1 MASRHVICSACIPV
15 TMRAFGYAG
24 SAIQSPG
31 KTGEQAAKPA
41 DAIVI
46 ESDMMLDETL
56 TYPAAFAAGL
66 LSFFSPCILPLIP
79 AYFTFITGYSLEE
92 LTGKQTGGSVRRR
105 VIVATMAFGLGFS
118 IIFILLGASASFLGG
133 LATRYYQFIRIGGG
147 LLIIVFGLHLTGL
160 LRLPFLEVEKRVQV
174 REKPTHIVGT
184 ILVGMAFGAGWSPC
198 IGPMLG
204 SILILAGSEE
214 SVLEGI
220 GLLTVYSAGLWIP
233 FLVMSVFVNLMLVF
247 LQKARRVMQ
256 FVNIAAGTLLIGLGL
271 ALVFDR
277 FGMLWSLIAPAAG

>member
-1 MASRHVICSACIPV
+1 VRADKSANAV
-15 TMRAFGYAG
+15 
-24 SAIQSPG
+24 
-31 KTGEQAAKPA
+31 
-41 DAIVI
+41 VI
-46 ESDMMLDETL
+46 ESVLMLDETI

-92 LTGKQTGGSVRRR
+92 LTGEQVGRIRRK

-118 IIFILLGASASFLGG
+118 LIFILLGASASFLGG
-133 LATRYYQFIRIGGG
+133 LAARYHQVVRVVGG
-147 LLIIVFGLHLTGL
+147 LLIMVFGLHLTGL
-160 LRLPFLEVEKRVQV
+160 FRLPFLEVEKRVQL
-174 REKPTHIVGT
+174 REKPTHILGT
-184 ILVGMAFGAGWSPC
+184 VLVGMAFGAGWSPC

-233 FLVMSVFVNLMLVF
+233 FLLMSVFINLMLVF
-247 LQKARRVMQ
+247 LKRTRRLMQ
-256 FVNIAAGTLLIGLGL
+256 FVNVAAGMLLIGLGL
-271 ALVFDR
+271 VLVFDR
-277 FGMLWSLIAPAAG
+277 FGMFWSLMIPAAG

>member
-1 MASRHVICSACIPV
+1 
-15 TMRAFGYAG
+15 
-24 SAIQSPG
+24 
-31 KTGEQAAKPA
+31 
-41 DAIVI
+41 
-46 ESDMMLDETL
+46 MLDETI

-79 AYFTFITGYSLEE
+79 AYFTFITGFSLEE
-92 LTGKQTGGSVRRR
+92 LTGEQVGNIRRK

-118 IIFILLGASASFLGG
+118 LIFILLGASASLLGG
-133 LATRYYQFIRIGGG
+133 LATRYHQVVRVAGG
-147 LLIIVFGLHLTGL
+147 LLIIVFGFHLTGL
-160 LRLPFLEVEKRVQV
+160 FRLSFLEVEKRVQL
-174 REKPTHIVGT
+174 REKPTHILGT
-184 ILVGMAFGAGWSPC
+184 VLVGMAFGAGWSPC

-233 FLVMSVFVNLMLVF
+233 FLLMSVFINMMLVF
-247 LQKARRVMQ
+247 LKKTRRLMQ
-256 FVNIAAGTLLIGLGL
+256 FVNVAAGVLLIGLGL

>member
-1 MASRHVICSACIPV
+1 
-15 TMRAFGYAG
+15 MRLNQRAL
-24 SAIQSPG
+24 
-31 KTGEQAAKPA
+31 
-41 DAIVI
+41 VI
-46 ESDMMLDETL
+46 ESVLMLDETI

-79 AYFTFITGYSLEE
+79 AYFTFITGFSLEE
-92 LTGKQTGGSVRRR
+92 LTGEQVGSIRRK

-118 IIFILLGASASFLGG
+118 LIFILLGASASFLGG
-133 LATRYYQFIRIGGG
+133 LATRYHQVVRVAGG
-147 LLIIVFGLHLTGL
+147 LLIMVFGFHLTGL
-160 LRLPFLEVEKRVQV
+160 LRLPFLEVEKRVQL
-174 REKPTHIVGT
+174 REKPTHILGT
-184 ILVGMAFGAGWSPC
+184 VLVGMAFGAGWSPC

-233 FLVMSVFVNLMLVF
+233 FLLMSVFINMMLVF
-247 LQKARRVMQ
+247 LKRTRRFMQ
-256 FVNIAAGTLLIGLGL
+256 FVNVAAGVLLIGLGL

-277 FGMLWSLIAPAAG
+277 FGMLWSLMAPAAG

>member
-1 MASRHVICSACIPV
+1 
-15 TMRAFGYAG
+15 
-24 SAIQSPG
+24 
-31 KTGEQAAKPA
+31 
-41 DAIVI
+41 
-46 ESDMMLDETL
+46 
-56 TYPAAFAAGL
+56 
-66 LSFFSPCILPLIP
+66 
-79 AYFTFITGYSLEE
+79 
-92 LTGKQTGGSVRRR
+92 
-105 VIVATMAFGLGFS
+105 
-118 IIFILLGASASFLGG
+118 
-133 LATRYYQFIRIGGG
+133 
-147 LLIIVFGLHLTGL
+147 
-160 LRLPFLEVEKRVQV
+160 
-174 REKPTHIVGT
+174 
-184 ILVGMAFGAGWSPC
+184 
-198 IGPMLG
+198 MLG

>member
-1 MASRHVICSACIPV
+1 
-15 TMRAFGYAG
+15 
-24 SAIQSPG
+24 
-31 KTGEQAAKPA
+31 
-41 DAIVI
+41 
-46 ESDMMLDETL
+46 MLDETI

-79 AYFTFITGYSLEE
+79 AYFTFITGFSLEE
-92 LTGKQTGGSVRRR
+92 LTGEQVGSIRRK

-118 IIFILLGASASFLGG
+118 LIFILLGASASFLGG
-133 LATRYYQFIRIGGG
+133 LATQYHQVVRVAGG
-147 LLIIVFGLHLTGL
+147 LLIMVFEFHLTGL
-160 LRLPFLEVEKRVQV
+160 LRLPFLEVEKRVQL
-174 REKPTHIVGT
+174 REKPTHILGT
-184 ILVGMAFGAGWSPC
+184 VLVGMAFGAGWSPC

-233 FLVMSVFVNLMLVF
+233 FLLMSVFINLMLVF
-247 LQKARRVMQ
+247 LKRTRRFMQ
-256 FVNIAAGTLLIGLGL
+256 FVNVAAGVLLIGLGL

-277 FGMLWSLIAPAAG
+277 FGMLWSLMAPAAG

>member
-1 MASRHVICSACIPV
+1 MSTATQTITRMLVLMIPLV
-15 TMRAFGYAG
+15 AAWLLWSGIYKPLLLGLGAF
-24 SAIQSPG
+24 S
-31 KTGEQAAKPA
+31 
-41 DAIVI
+41 
-46 ESDMMLDETL
+46 
-56 TYPAAFAAGL
+56 
-66 LSFFSPCILPLIP
+66 CILVVWLVQWIAGWPL
-79 AYFTFITGYSLEE
+79 
-92 LTGKQTGGSVRRR
+92 RRK

-118 IIFILLGASASFLGG
+118 LIFILLGASASFLGG

-174 REKPTHIVGT
+174 REKPTHVVGT
-184 ILVGMAFGAGWSPC
+184 VLVGMAFGAGWSPC

-220 GLLTVYSAGLWIP
+220 VLLTVYSAGLWIP
-233 FLVMSVFVNLMLVF
+233 FLVMSVFINMMLVF

-256 FVNIAAGTLLIGLGL
+256 FVNIAAGTLLIGLGF

>member
-1 MASRHVICSACIPV
+1 
-15 TMRAFGYAG
+15 
-24 SAIQSPG
+24 
-31 KTGEQAAKPA
+31 
-41 DAIVI
+41 
-46 ESDMMLDETL
+46 MLDETI

-92 LTGKQTGGSVRRR
+92 LTGEQVSSIRRK

-118 IIFILLGASASFLGG
+118 LIFILLGASASFLGG
-133 LATRYYQFIRIGGG
+133 LAARYHQVIRVVGG

-160 LRLPFLEVEKRVQV
+160 FRLPFLEVEKRVQL
-174 REKPTHIVGT
+174 RGKPTHILGT
-184 ILVGMAFGAGWSPC
+184 VLVGMAFGAGWSPC

-233 FLVMSVFVNLMLVF
+233 FLLMSVFINLMLVF
-247 LQKARRVMQ
+247 LKKARPVMQ
-256 FVNIAAGTLLIGLGL
+256 FVNVAAGTLLIGLGL

-277 FGMLWSLIAPAAG
+277 FGMLWSLIAPATG

>member
-1 MASRHVICSACIPV
+1 
-15 TMRAFGYAG
+15 
-24 SAIQSPG
+24 
-31 KTGEQAAKPA
+31 
-41 DAIVI
+41 
-46 ESDMMLDETL
+46 MLDETI

-79 AYFTFITGYSLEE
+79 AYFTFITGFSLEE
-92 LTGKQTGGSVRRR
+92 LTGEQVGNIRRK

-118 IIFILLGASASFLGG
+118 LIFILLGASASLLGG
-133 LATRYYQFIRIGGG
+133 LATRYHQVVRVAGG

-160 LRLPFLEVEKRVQV
+160 FRLSFLEVEKRVQL
-174 REKPTHIVGT
+174 REKPTHILGT
-184 ILVGMAFGAGWSPC
+184 VLVGMAFGAGWSPC

-233 FLVMSVFVNLMLVF
+233 FLLMSVFINMMLVF
-247 LQKARRVMQ
+247 LKKTRRLMQ
-256 FVNIAAGTLLIGLGL
+256 FVNVAAGVLLIGLGL

>member
-1 MASRHVICSACIPV
+1 
-15 TMRAFGYAG
+15 
-24 SAIQSPG
+24 
-31 KTGEQAAKPA
+31 
-41 DAIVI
+41 
-46 ESDMMLDETL
+46 MLDETI

-79 AYFTFITGYSLEE
+79 AYFTFITGFSLEE
-92 LTGKQTGGSVRRR
+92 LTGEQVGNIRRK

-118 IIFILLGASASFLGG
+118 LIFILLGASASLLGG
-133 LATRYYQFIRIGGG
+133 LATRYHQVVRVAGG

-160 LRLPFLEVEKRVQV
+160 FRLSFLEVEKRVQL
-174 REKPTHIVGT
+174 REKPTHILGT
-184 ILVGMAFGAGWSPC
+184 VLVGMAFGAGWSPC

-233 FLVMSVFVNLMLVF
+233 FLLMSVFINMMLVF
-247 LQKARRVMQ
+247 LKKARRLMQ
-256 FVNIAAGTLLIGLGL
+256 FVNVAAGVLLIGLGL

>member
-1 MASRHVICSACIPV
+1 
-15 TMRAFGYAG
+15 MRLNQRAL
-24 SAIQSPG
+24 
-31 KTGEQAAKPA
+31 
-41 DAIVI
+41 VI
-46 ESDMMLDETL
+46 ESVLMLDETI

-79 AYFTFITGYSLEE
+79 AYFTFITGFSLEE
-92 LTGKQTGGSVRRR
+92 LTGEQVGSIRRK

-118 IIFILLGASASFLGG
+118 LIFILLGASASFLGG
-133 LATRYYQFIRIGGG
+133 LATRYHQVVRVAGG
-147 LLIIVFGLHLTGL
+147 LLIMVFGFHLTGL
-160 LRLPFLEVEKRVQV
+160 LRLPFLEVEKRVQL
-174 REKPTHIVGT
+174 REKPTHILGT
-184 ILVGMAFGAGWSPC
+184 VVVGMAFGAGWSPC

-233 FLVMSVFVNLMLVF
+233 FLLMSVFINLMLVF
-247 LQKARRVMQ
+247 LKRTRRFMQ
-256 FVNIAAGTLLIGLGL
+256 FVNVAAGVLLIGLGL

-277 FGMLWSLIAPAAG
+277 FGMLWSLMAPAAG